1 MSERKM
7 PTVEDFPSNAIG
19 SSEENDHRPALK
31 GKVKRKQSIF
41 RSVRDEFI
49 SEDADN
55 MGTYLLNDILFP
67 ALRDLINDICHG
79 AIDAAFGGGG
89 YRRGSS
95 RRGRGGSYISYD
107 RMYDRPSRRSRRSRY
122 DDDDDYDDR
131 PRRRRIP
138 DCSEYTFDADRFGSS
153 SAAKRA
159 AMDLLD
165 DMADRL
171 EEYGEVNV
179 AWFLDQIGEDV
190 VGSWNA
196 EDWGWTNL
204 AGVKVRGSS
213 RNGWYID
220 LPRPKEL

>member
-7 PTVEDFPSNAIG
+7 PSVEDFPSNAIG
-19 SSEENDHRPALK
+19 SEKETRPSLK
-31 GKVKRKQSIF
+31 GKVKRKQSIWKSAAD
-41 RSVRDEFI
+41 RFI
-49 SEDADN
+49 SEDAEY
-55 MGTYLLNDILFP
+55 MGSSLLDDIFIP
-67 ALRDLINDICHG
+67 AIRDLINDILHG
-79 AIDAAFGGGG
+79 AVDMTFGGGG
-89 YRRGSS
+89 NYRRS
-95 RRGRGGSYISYD
+95 RGRGRGGSYISYD
-107 RMYDRPSRRSRRSRY
+107 RMYDRPSRRRRSRY
-122 DDDDDYDDR
+122 DDDEDDYDR
-131 PRRRRIP
+131 PSRRRRIP
-138 DCSEYTFDADRFGSS
+138 DCSEYTFDERNFGSS
-153 SAAKRA
+153 ADAKRA
-159 AMDLLD
+159 ALELLD

-171 EEYGEVNV
+171 EEYGEVTV